1 MSPTALT
8 VATPTPSVG
17 RVSLIALSP
26 QAERETILEK
36 MADGSLKNC
45 IYPGEFAMIKDALEQ
60 GYSPDQVKVAE
71 KFHL

>member
-1 MSPTALT
+1 MEEA
-8 VATPTPSVG
+8 VFMDYDA
-17 RVSLIALSP
+17 
-26 QAERETILEK
+26 ILEK

>member
-1 MSPTALT
+1 M
-8 VATPTPSVG
+8 
-17 RVSLIALSP
+17 